1 MFLRGKREG
10 VGWGVSGSVGGHHGG
25 VLSVSVGLANDVI
38 VTLPSLIL
46 SELYTNIIL
55 VSN

>member
-1 MFLRGKREG
+1 MGC
-10 VGWGVSGSVGGHHGG
+10 GVSGSVGGHHGGG